1 MILESEIIVHF
12 VLIDDIAGHN
22 NLLAEQL
29 REACASIHIP
39 CDIALITNDPAQV
52 ESYAKTC
59 TQPTVYFMDIQLE
72 ENTLTLPLA
81 QTIIK
86 NNCESYIIYVSA
98 HAHYALDCLHTHAF
112 DFLLK
117 PWTKKQLIACLEA
130 VWQSH
135 ARHQLTLPLQVH
147 LGTHTVMTSLNDI
160 LYFSRDKMNLCMYL
174 ENGSTLTWRE
184 SFDHLLNRLATKDF
198 FLCHR
203 SYVVNLR
210 RMTKIDWENDQ
221 IYLDGNIV
229 LPISRRRTAELKTV
243 LKQLEEAV

>member
-22 NLLAEQL
+22 DLLAEQL
-29 REACASIHIP
+29 RKACASIHIP

-98 HAHYALDCLHTHAF
+98 HAHYALECLHTHAF

-184 SFDHLLNRLATKDF
+184 SFDHLLARLQGGF
-198 FLCHR
+198 FCLCHR
-203 SYVVNLR
+203 SYLINLQKVR
-210 RMTKIDWENDQ
+210 KIDWEERTITLSNG
-221 IYLDGNIV
+221 LV
-229 LPISRRRTAELKTV
+229 LPFSRRREQALRNLLKNM
-243 LKQLEEAV
+243 EGI